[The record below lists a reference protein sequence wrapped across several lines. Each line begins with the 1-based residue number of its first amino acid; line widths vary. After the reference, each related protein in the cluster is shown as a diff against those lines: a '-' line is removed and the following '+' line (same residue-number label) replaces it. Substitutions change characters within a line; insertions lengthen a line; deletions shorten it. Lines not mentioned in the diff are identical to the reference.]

1 MSNHL
6 KDRNQSSYD
15 LAILWEYESLNF
27 NMNSTS
33 QKNQAVKIIIKGR
46 VQGVSYRYF
55 TLRQAQTFN
64 IFGWVRNE
72 PDGDVKV
79 YAEGD
84 SQSLDQFINYLKK
97 GPSFS
102 RVDDVIL
109 KWESEDKSYN
119 EFNIL

>member
-1 MSNHL
+1 MHNDAS
-6 KDRNQSSYD
+6 KTQS
-15 LAILWEYESLNF
+15 
-27 NMNSTS
+27 
-33 QKNQAVKIIIKGR
+33 VKIIIKGR

-55 TLRQAQTFN
+55 TLKQAQNFN

-72 PDGDVKV
+72 ANGDVKV

-84 SQSLDQFINYLKK
+84 KGSLDQFINYLRK

-109 KWESEDKSYN
+109 KWETEDKSYN